1 MRLEVVFFDELVDA
15 CPALVGCTAADV
27 HEQDVENEIGH
38 TAIGKLTGLDHSV
51 YEVEQSM
58 CGLFEMNV
66 GTDGALRASQLQ
78 DIAERAD
85 QVLAASRGEGAD
97 GSVSADIFRVVGVR
111 IPKINELVLYVAE
124 EAFERVVSVIFY
136 FEASASIGFDFGFHT
151 GQDQFFFPTKH
162 LIEGAFR
169 DAKRAGNVVHGH
181 LSHPLRPKKL
191 GGAVNHLDAP
201 AFVALFV
208 KFSIHTVV
216 VERTLP
222 AGIAAGS
229 CVLRERIHGE
239 FTTFFGQNV
248 ISTFIFG
255 SQVFFQK
262 LHGTR
267 WKQEA
272 R

>member
-1 MRLEVVFFDELVDA
+1 
-15 CPALVGCTAADV
+15 
-27 HEQDVENEIGH
+27 
-38 TAIGKLTGLDHSV
+38 
-51 YEVEQSM
+51 M

-97 GSVSADIFRVVGVR
+97 GSVSADIFGVVRVE
-111 IPKINELVLYVAE
+111 IPKIYELTFDVAK
-124 EAFERVVSVIFY
+124 EAFERIGGVSLD
-136 FEASASIGFDFGFHT
+136 FEASTLIGFNSCFHT
-151 GQDQFFFPTKH
+151 SQNQFFFPTKH

-169 DAKRAGNVVHGH
+169 DAKCTGNVVHGH
-181 LSHPLRPKKL
+181 LSHPLRLEKL

-239 FTTFFGQNV
+239 FTTFFGQNA
-248 ISTFIFG
+248 ISTFIFR

-267 WKQEA
+267 WKLEA

>member
-1 MRLEVVFFDELVDA
+1 M
-15 CPALVGCTAADV
+15 
-27 HEQDVENEIGH
+27 
-38 TAIGKLTGLDHSV
+38 K
-51 YEVEQSM
+51 
-58 CGLFEMNV
+58 
-66 GTDGALRASQLQ
+66 
-78 DIAERAD
+78 
-85 QVLAASRGEGAD
+85 
-97 GSVSADIFRVVGVR
+97 
-111 IPKINELVLYVAE
+111 IPKIYELTFDVAK
-124 EAFERVVSVIFY
+124 EAFERIGGVSLD
-136 FEASASIGFDFGFHT
+136 FEASTLIGFNSCFHT
-151 GQDQFFFPTKH
+151 SQNQFFFPTKH

-169 DAKRAGNVVHGH
+169 DAKCTGNVVHGH
-181 LSHPLRPKKL
+181 LSHPLRLEKL